1 MFTKVVL
8 FGVIAACGVQ
18 STASPDERLGGDS
31 HGDDEAQAPADAA
44 TRDSL
49 DRRMMT
55 ASNPDEPDKPH
66 DEPKVKDQHFC
77 CQSVD
82 SKTFTGEGCS
92 LITEQQVALCNKIL
106 YCEGNWVKDD
116 GKVTCE

>member
-1 MFTKVVL
+1 MLTKTILFAVL
-8 FGVIAACGVQ
+8 AACGVP
-18 STASPDERLGGDS
+18 ST
-31 HGDDEAQAPADAA
+31 PAIA
-44 TRDSL
+44 
-49 DRRMMT
+49 
-55 ASNPDEPDKPH
+55 PDEPDKLPPE
-66 DEPKVKDQHFC
+66 EPEVKDQHFC

-82 SKTFTGEGCS
+82 PKTFTGEGCQ